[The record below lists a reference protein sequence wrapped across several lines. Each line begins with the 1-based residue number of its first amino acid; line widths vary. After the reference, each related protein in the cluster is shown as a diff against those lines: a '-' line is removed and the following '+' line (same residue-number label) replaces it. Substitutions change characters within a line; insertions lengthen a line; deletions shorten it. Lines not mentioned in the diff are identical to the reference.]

1 MIAIACDHAAV
12 ELKKEIEAMLT
23 DMGEEYIDFGTHTT
37 DSCHYPIFAARAAKA
52 VADGTCD
59 KGIVICGTGIGISIA
74 ANKVHGIRCALCSE
88 PLSAELTRRHN
99 DANMVAIG
107 ARVTGAELAKSIVT
121 TFLNTPFESGR
132 HQQRVDLITKLE
144 QEQGLE

>member
-12 ELKKEIEAMLT
+12 ELKKDVEAMLNE
-23 DMGEEYIDFGTHTT
+23 MGEEYLDFGTHTT

-52 VADGTCD
+52 VADGTCE
-59 KGIVICGTGIGISIA
+59 KGIVICGTGIGVSIA
-74 ANKVHGIRCALCSE
+74 ANKIHGIRCALCSE

-99 DANMVAIG
+99 NANMLAIG
-107 ARVTGAELAKSIVT
+107 ARVTGAELAKSIVC
-121 TFLNTPFESGR
+121 TFHKTPFDGGR
-132 HQQRVDLITKLE
+132 HQQRIDLITKIE